1 MGYGMMHKR
10 GLAIPSQPGKR
21 EEPKLGNVI
30 D

>member
-1 MGYGMMHKR
+1 MGYGMHKR

-21 EEPKLGNVI
+21 EEPNLGNVI